1 MLFLCLHFQQHHDW
15 LGLSETLRMKW
26 EFSFN
31 FPLLFRRGYSR
42 YYNSKPISTERPVQD
57 NEKVMYKCGL
67 RRNKLKA
74 ARARKRFL
82 THKGVQSDDCLFTQT
97 LSHSDK
103 GLCPATWPN
112 SLYFLKFYIS
122 IFLVI
127 LTYAPQIA
135 LQGEHGP
142 PDRAKCSLCNYITP
156 IQRSLRNSQ
165 YTETLVQGKA
175 GLLNQGWIFPPN
187 HSWRNISK

>member
-15 LGLSETLRMKW
+15 LGLSKTLRMKW

-31 FPLLFRRGYSR
+31 FPLFFCRGYSG
-42 YYNSKPISTERPVQD
+42 YYNSKPISMERPVQD

-67 RRNKLKA
+67 RRNKVKA
-74 ARARKRFL
+74 ARARKQFL
-82 THKGVQSDDCLFTQT
+82 THKSVQSDDRLFTQT

-103 GLCPATWPN
+103 GLCLATWPN
-112 SLYFLKFYIS
+112 SLCFLFYMR

-127 LTYAPQIA
+127 FTLH
-135 LQGEHGP
+135 QGKHGP

-156 IQRSLRNSQ
+156 TQRSLRNSW

-175 GLLNQGWIFPPN
+175 GPLNQGWLFPPN